1 MGQDARIGWP
11 CAGVGLASANWVALA
26 AMTLLPLAVF
36 LLRIRTEE
44 KALMTTLGD
53 RYGSY
58 AAHTKRL
65 VPLVW

>member
-1 MGQDARIGWP
+1 
-11 CAGVGLASANWVALA
+11 
-26 AMTLLPLAVF
+26 MTLIPLAGF

-44 KALMTTLGD
+44 KALIATLGD
-53 RYGSY
+53 RYRGY